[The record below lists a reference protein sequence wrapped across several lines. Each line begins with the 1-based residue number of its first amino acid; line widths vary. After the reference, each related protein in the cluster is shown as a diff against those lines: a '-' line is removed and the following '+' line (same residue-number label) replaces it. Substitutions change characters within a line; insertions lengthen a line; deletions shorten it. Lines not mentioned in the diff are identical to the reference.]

1 MAGNNI
7 NILLIEDNPSI
18 IRLIQELLKDTEDF
32 NHELINAKSLSEG
45 LKYVKERLFDIVL
58 FDLSLPDSSGFDTII
73 RTKEK
78 IKNCPIIVL
87 AELNDEIIARKAVQ
101 VGVQDYLI
109 KGQIESHFLVRTIW
123 NAIDRFKMLSTLR
136 SLAISLKTK
145 ESRFREI
152 IEKNVNGMI
161 VVDLNNKM
169 RFLNP
174 AAIKLIGKKQ
184 SEIIGQ
190 ECDFLK
196 YENNS
201 SEVEIIRKD
210 GSIAIAEIQSV
221 DIEWNGRSSNL
232 ISFLDIT
239 ERKKAIIARLE
250 SEKKYRDLYENS
262 PYPILIMNMDGEIVD
277 CNFSLEKIIGYQK
290 NELIN
295 RHYSEIIPR
304 KDLDQ
309 FNGIYKTL
317 IEGNTPDPIE
327 IRIRK
332 KDKTPIWLNL
342 SFSLINLIN
351 ETLTHILIQ
360 DISEIRQSEQ
370 EVMKLEQILHE
381 MNALIENAPVAIFLI
396 HKTGKILRVN
406 EETENLFKFSE
417 AELLNL
423 KIFDLFDTK
432 YLDVINKHFKSD
444 IFNLLSPN
452 KIETVI
458 RTKDGNTKD
467 VEVSS
472 TIIRIAD
479 NLIIQ
484 SFFSDITERK
494 TFERNRESL
503 LDRLQTT
510 LDIKS
515 RFLAITSHE
524 LRTPLNAI
532 IGFTDLLL
540 ECSYGEL
547 NEIQNEYLN
556 DVNSAGNHLLQLINN
571 TLDFSKIEAGRF
583 ELNFKEFKIWKIL
596 DEINAII
603 TPLYSK
609 KGLKYIIEG
618 IDKDKTLIADPL
630 RFKQILYNL
639 LSNAI
644 KFTEEGFIMFQGFE
658 KIDYWEFQV
667 KDTGKGIA
675 KEDYEVVFREFGR
688 VEDDKVKEVS
698 GTGLGLS
705 LTKRLI
711 QLHGGEIWF
720 ESKEGIGTTF
730 YFTIPKKKSN

>member
-58 FDLSLPDSSGFDTII
+58 LDLSLSDSSGFDTVI
-73 RTKEK
+73 RTREK
-78 IKNCPIIVL
+78 VKNCPIIVL
-87 AELNDEIIARKAVQ
+87 AELNDESIARKAVQ

-109 KGQIESHFLVRTIW
+109 KGQIESHLLIRTIS

-161 VVDLNNKM
+161 VVDLNNKV

-174 AAIKLIGKKQ
+174 AAVKLIGKTE

-196 YENNS
+196 FENNS

-210 GSIAIAEIQSV
+210 GSIAVAEIQSV
-221 DIEWNGRSSNL
+221 DIEWNGHSSNL
-232 ISFLDIT
+232 ISLLDIT

-262 PYPILIMNMDGEIVD
+262 PYPILIMNMDGKIED
-277 CNFSLEKIIGYQK
+277 CNSALEKIIGYQK

-295 RHYSEIIPR
+295 RHYSQLVPR
-304 KDLDQ
+304 KYLYQ
-309 FNGIYKTL
+309 FNKINKII
-317 IEGNTPDPIE
+317 IEGNIPDPIE
-327 IRIRK
+327 I
-332 KDKTPIWLNL
+332 KTKTKNRTKIWLKL
-342 SFSLINLIN
+342 SFSLINLVN
-351 ETLTHILIQ
+351 ETLAHILIQ

-370 EVMKLEQILHE
+370 EVLKLEQILHE
-381 MNALIENAPVAIFLI
+381 MNTLIENAPVAIVLI
-396 HKTGKILRVN
+396 HETGKILRVN
-406 EETENLFKFSE
+406 EEAENLFKFGE
-417 AELLNL
+417 AELLNQN
-423 KIFDLFDTK
+423 IFDLFDTK
-432 YLDVINKHFKSD
+432 YMKVIDKHFKRD
-444 IFNLLSPN
+444 IFSSLSPN
-452 KIETVI
+452 KMETII
-458 RTKDGNTKD
+458 RTKEGKTKD
-467 VEVSS
+467 VEIIS
-472 TIIRIAD
+472 TIIRIG
-479 NLIIQ
+479 NNIIIQ

-503 LDRLQTT
+503 LDKLQTT

-540 ECSYGEL
+540 EGAYGEL
-547 NEIQNEYLN
+547 NETQNEYLC
-556 DVNSAGNHLLQLINN
+556 DVNSAGSHLLQLINN
-571 TLDFSKIEAGRF
+571 TLDFSKIEAGKF
-583 ELNFKEFKIWKIL
+583 ELNLKEFKIWKIL
-596 DEINAII
+596 DEINAVIN
-603 TPLYSK
+603 PLYSK

-644 KFTEEGFIMFQGFE
+644 KFTEEGSIMFQGFE

-675 KEDYEVVFREFGR
+675 TEDFDVVFREFGR

-720 ESKEGIGTTF
+720 ESDIRKGTTF
-730 YFTIPKKKSN
+730 YFTIPKI

>member
-1 MAGNNI
+1 MASYNI
-7 NILLIEDNPSI
+7 NILLIDDKSSD
-18 IRLIQELLKDTEDF
+18 IRLIQELLKDTKDF

-58 FDLSLPDSSGFDTII
+58 LDLSLPDSSGFDTVI
-73 RTKEK
+73 RTREK
-78 IKNCPIIVL
+78 VKNCPIIVL

-109 KGQIESHFLVRTIW
+109 LDQIESSFLIRAIW
-123 NAIDRFKMLSTLR
+123 QAIERFKILSTLK

-152 IEKNVNGMI
+152 IEKNANGMI
-161 VVDLNNKM
+161 VIDINSKV

-174 AAIKLIGKKQ
+174 AAVKLIGKTEL
-184 SEIIGQ
+184 EIIGQ

-232 ISFLDIT
+232 ISLLDIT

-262 PYPILIMNMDGEIVD
+262 PYPILIMNMDRKIVD
-277 CNFSLEKIIGYQK
+277 CNSALEKIIGYQK

-295 RHYSEIIPR
+295 RHYSQLIPR
-304 KDLDQ
+304 KYLYQ
-309 FNGIYKTL
+309 FSEIYKSL
-317 IEGNTPDPIE
+317 IMGDTPDPIE

-342 SFSLINLIN
+342 SFSLINLVN

-396 HKTGKILRVN
+396 HETGKILRVN
-406 EETENLFKFSE
+406 EETEKLFKFSE
-417 AELLNL
+417 AELLNQN
-423 KIFDLFDTK
+423 IFDLFDTK
-432 YLDVINKHFKSD
+432 YMEVIDKHFKSD
-444 IFNLLSPN
+444 IFNSLSPN
-452 KIETVI
+452 KMETII
-458 RTKDGNTKD
+458 RTKEGKTKD
-467 VEVSS
+467 VEITS

-479 NLIIQ
+479 NIIIQ

-510 LDIKS
+510 
-515 RFLAITSHE
+515 
-524 LRTPLNAI
+524 
-532 IGFTDLLL
+532 
-540 ECSYGEL
+540 
-547 NEIQNEYLN
+547 
-556 DVNSAGNHLLQLINN
+556 
-571 TLDFSKIEAGRF
+571 
-583 ELNFKEFKIWKIL
+583 
-596 DEINAII
+596 
-603 TPLYSK
+603 
-609 KGLKYIIEG
+609 
-618 IDKDKTLIADPL
+618 
-630 RFKQILYNL
+630 
-639 LSNAI
+639 
-644 KFTEEGFIMFQGFE
+644 
-658 KIDYWEFQV
+658 
-667 KDTGKGIA
+667 
-675 KEDYEVVFREFGR
+675 
-688 VEDDKVKEVS
+688 
-698 GTGLGLS
+698 
-705 LTKRLI
+705 
-711 QLHGGEIWF
+711 
-720 ESKEGIGTTF
+720 
-730 YFTIPKKKSN
+730 